1 MIAPTLA
8 RTLRVCVPLAA
19 LGLLAFAGPSYGAER
34 CVSRHPACSAT
45 LQGALD
51 AADPGDTVRLGRGT
65 FDGGASVTKSVTLV
79 GAGPFAT
86 TVRGGGP
93 VLTIGTFDAASE
105 PTVSIRDMTITGGRT
120 TSSPQSMPFYGSENV
135 QALGG
140 GIEIPPAKD
149 LALGAT
155 VTIDHAR
162 IIGNRVAPTA
172 SVPSGRAGC
181 PDGPCPFALAA
192 GGGIDSWGS
201 LTLNHSVV
209 SGNRVGSASGISAL
223 ASDAQ
228 SGAIQNWQGPLT
240 ITDSRIIDNQASA
253 TAPNGRFADAGGI
266 FVEGGEFTMAGT
278 TVSKNMASLAAALP
292 RSVDLLAIAG
302 GIHVSGRVPA
312 PRISDTIIVGNAVK
326 MSNTVG
332 SANAFSGGLHV
343 DGGDLVMHDSL
354 LVSNRVVSA
363 TLAGSTG
370 NAAGDSGAGELGGE
384 LYGTHLNRNTV
395 TVASVAGNAQAL
407 GGAAIVTGSLSDGD
421 VSMNRVRAISPQ
433 GTASV
438 AGGGLFVGDKLT
450 LRDVT
455 VNGNRADARAH
466 SGSARGGGIYDAEIS
481 DGPPGGP
488 LALAFT
494 PITGNRLTGSAGIL
508 KQGAG
513 LYILDRPLTRT
524 DSPIVGNH
532 PDQCS
537 GC

>member
-1 MIAPTLA
+1 MGRRSLVVLSLVVSWLVVETGS
-8 RTLRVCVPLAA
+8 A
-19 LGLLAFAGPSYGAER
+19 LGAER
-34 CVSRHPACSAT
+34 CVSRHPGCFAT

-51 AADPGDTVRLGRGT
+51 AAESGDTVRLGRGT
-65 FDGGASVTKSVTLV
+65 FDGGALVTKSVTLV
-79 GAGPFAT
+79 GAGSFAT
-86 TVRGGGP
+86 IVRGGGP

-120 TSSPQSMPFYGSENV
+120 TSGPTSMFYGLENV
-135 QALGG
+135 EALGG

-149 LALGAT
+149 FALGAT

-162 IIGNRVAPTA
+162 IVGNRVAPTA
-172 SVPSGRAGC
+172 TVPSRQAAC
-181 PDGPCPFALAA
+181 PDGPCPFARAA

-201 LTLNHSVV
+201 LTLNDSVV
-209 SGNRVGSASGISAL
+209 SGNRVGSASGFSAL

-228 SGAIQNWQGPLT
+228 GGAIQNWQGPLT
-240 ITDSRIIDNQASA
+240 ITDSRIIDNQATA

-266 FVEGGEFTMAGT
+266 FVEGGEFTIAGT
-278 TVSKNMASLAAALP
+278 TVSRNTASLAAALP
-292 RSVDLLAIAG
+292 SSVDLLAIAG
-302 GIHVSGRVPA
+302 GIHVSGQVPA
-312 PRISDTIIVGNAVK
+312 PRISDTLIVGNAAI
-326 MSNTVG
+326 MTNTLG
-332 SANAFSGGLHV
+332 NASAFSGGLHV
-343 DGGDLVMHDSL
+343 DGGDLVMNDSIL
-354 LVSNRVVSA
+354 ASNRVVSA

-370 NAAGDSGAGELGGE
+370 NAGGDSGAGELGGE
-384 LYGTHLNRNTV
+384 LSRTHLNRNTV
-395 TVASVAGNAQAL
+395 TVTSVAGNAQAL
-407 GGAAIVTGSLSDGD
+407 AGAAIVTGALSDGD
-421 VSMNRVRAISPQ
+421 VSMNRVRAISPR

-450 LRDVT
+450 LSDVA

-466 SGSARGGGIYDAEIS
+466 SGSARGGGIYDAEIA

-488 LALAFT
+488 LALAFA
-494 PITGNRLTGSAGIL
+494 PITGNRLTGSVGIL
-508 KQGAG
+508 KQGGG